1 MAEET
6 PDTNVEEVETAA
18 AGEAGGDPTKS
29 VETGGE
35 PTGEAPE
42 SAAPSTPKTQ
52 TRREKLEARR
62 DLFGLR
68 MQHATGELE
77 NSAGLRTA
85 KRDLA
90 RALTVAQQR
99 GVDPTEIKKS
109 DG

>member
-1 MAEET
+1 MKTTQLRDMDE
-6 PDTNVEEVETAA
+6 DTLVEHI
-18 AGEAGGDPTKS
+18 
-29 VETGGE
+29 
-35 PTGEAPE
+35 
-42 SAAPSTPKTQ
+42 STT
-52 TRREKLEARR
+52 RR

-77 NSAGLRTA
+77 NTAGLRSA

-99 GVDPTEIKKS
+99 GVDPTETKKS